1 MLLMELRK
9 MLILRRPRERPSRR
23 THGADSANFFKPA
36 ALCLVVAIVAGTM
49 AWAGHE
55 LPIYP
60 SYYPHEIDI
69 ATVAPERALAQ
80 IERGEIQAYLGA
92 DPHPSDALPDSV
104 GAVEA
109 LGSFVVIEVNPDSPL
124 VRGPEGECTVA

>member
-1 MLLMELRK
+1 
-9 MLILRRPRERPSRR
+9 
-23 THGADSANFFKPA
+23 
-36 ALCLVVAIVAGTM
+36 
-49 AWAGHE
+49 
-55 LPIYP
+55 
-60 SYYPHEIDI
+60 
-69 ATVAPERALAQ
+69 ALAQ

-124 VRGPEGECTVA
+124 VRGPEGECTVAAAVIGDLAKHGSAFVFHPYPVTPFHGDYLYHADLSAAARRRWNEAAGHAP